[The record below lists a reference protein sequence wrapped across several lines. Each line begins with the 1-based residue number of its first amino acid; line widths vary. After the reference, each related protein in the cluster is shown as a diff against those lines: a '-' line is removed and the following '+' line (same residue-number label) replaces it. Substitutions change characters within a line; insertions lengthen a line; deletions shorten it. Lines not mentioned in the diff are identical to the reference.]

1 MNARPSRLI
10 RWAVGAVLAG
20 ALSTMTSLQPAQADE
35 PEPTKVLLLLD
46 VSGSMNEPIATGG
59 TKLAAAKRALKQVA
73 DSLPPRTEVGLRVYG
88 SKIAEPKS
96 RNPRA
101 CTDTQLV
108 MPLGPLD
115 KSRMYRAVDSFT
127 AKGETPIAYSMQK
140 SVADLGA
147 EGKRVLV
154 LISDGEETCAKDP
167 CPAARRLAS
176 EGVNLQF
183 NAIGLAVN
191 SKARKQLQCIAEAG
205 GGSYYDASRSGDLS
219 EALRKLAQR
228 ALRPFAMSGTP
239 VRGAE
244 EPADGPELGAGQY
257 VDSYSASGGPRYYRI
272 PRTPGST
279 ITASIASLVNPFH
292 GQNTESWELGLT
304 SESGQTC
311 DTSNASASSFR
322 SVIVVAGAVR
332 SHPAKRSGASVSSD
346 SCQKESLVLSLQ
358 RRSLLNNQKPAP
370 VELLIQSEPPIANLA
385 ELPGALSSYDG
396 TGKGVPPTKPV
407 RPVLGGTSFTNAGI
421 VEPGSWADSPTTG
434 ETIFYRVRLDT
445 GQRLRVTAKMP
456 ASAKSWQ
463 LDAADAVTPSLML
476 YSPSRVQLARKD
488 GVLQGSS
495 TASLTLAS
503 PQLRVQNREIEQS
516 PNGNGS
522 GGINAAW
529 SASVAGDYYVALQ
542 LEPLQAYL
550 SGRAMPVLM
559 NVAVDGEASGA
570 PQYAEQPTGS
580 SPPESVAPSSSSSVA
595 PQSSPSPDSPSILRD
610 VRRYGLVA
618 IAGAAVLVVA
628 GVFAA
633 RALIGRRARGGD
645 G

>member
-1 MNARPSRLI
+1 MNARPSRRI
-10 RWAVGAVLAG
+10 RSAVAAMLAG
-20 ALSTMTSLQPAQADE
+20 ALSLITSLPAAQADD

-46 VSGSMNEPIATGG
+46 VSGSMNEPILTGG

-73 DSLPPRTEVGLRVYG
+73 DALPPGTEVGLRVYG
-88 SKIAEPKS
+88 SKIAQPKS
-96 RNPRA
+96 RNPKA

-108 MPLGPLD
+108 MPLGPLE
-115 KSRMYRAVDSFT
+115 KSSMYRAVDSFT
-127 AKGETPIAYSMQK
+127 AKGETPIAHSMQK

-154 LISDGEETCAKDP
+154 LISDGEETCVKDP

-176 EGVNLQF
+176 AGVNLQF
-183 NAIGLAVN
+183 NAVGLAVN

-205 GGSYYDASRSGDLS
+205 GGSYYDASRSADLS

-244 EPADGPELGAGQY
+244 APADGPELGAGQY
-257 VDSYSASGGPRYYRI
+257 VDSYAASGSPRHYRI
-272 PRTPGST
+272 PRTPGWT

-311 DTSNASASSFR
+311 DTSTASASSFR

-332 SHPAKRSGASVSSD
+332 SHPERSGASVGSD
-346 SCQKESLVLSLQ
+346 SCQSESLVLSLQ

-396 TGKGVPPTKPV
+396 TGKAVPQTKPV
-407 RPVLGGTSFTNAGI
+407 RPVLGGTSFTNAGM

-434 ETIFYRVRLDT
+434 ETIFYRVRLET

-476 YSPSRVQLARKD
+476 YSPPRVQLARKD

-495 TASLTLAS
+495 TATLTLAS
-503 PQLRVQNREIEQS
+503 PQVRVQNREIEQS
-516 PNGNGS
+516 PHRNGS
-522 GGINAAW
+522 AGINASW
-529 SASVAGDYYVALQ
+529 SASAAGDYYVALQ

-550 SGRAMPVLM
+550 SGRVMPVLM

-570 PQYAEQPTGS
+570 PQYAEAPATGS
-580 SPPESVAPSSSSSVA
+580 SSESAAPNSSASAAAESG
-595 PQSSPSPDSPSILRD
+595 PPDSPSILRD

-618 IAGAAVLVVA
+618 IVGAAVLVVA
-628 GVFAA
+628 VFAA
-633 RALIGRRARGGD
+633 RALIGRRAGG
-645 G
+645 GHG